1 MTWLVGMT
9 SQKRGGGK
17 TGQPAWDNL
26 KFAMSKELKR
36 VTTWGFL
43 EKGQL
48 GSRSGVRHLPI

>member
-1 MTWLVGMT
+1 MTWLVGIA
-9 SQKRGGGK
+9 SQKRGREDGLA
-17 TGQPAWDNL
+17 AWDNL

-36 VTTWGFL
+36 VTTWGVL